1 MRMPQLGISDITDI
15 ILQDIITDLRV
26 ITAGITDITD
36 TVTDITGTDT
46 ATDIT
51 DTDIL
56 ITIMEED
63 KKSGIFWK
71 INFLNV
77 NAHTNSSNMDLIELV
92 QQNLKFVVDVIIL
105 GRNWINKFRKKIC
118 FK

>member
-1 MRMPQLGISDITDI
+1 MGDITDI

-26 ITAGITDITD
+26 ITDCITDITD

-71 INFLNV
+71 INFSQRQRS
-77 NAHTNSSNMDLIELV
+77 H
-92 QQNLKFVVDVIIL
+92 KFKQYGPHRISTT
-105 GRNWINKFRKKIC
+105 KFKIC
-118 FK
+118 SRCYYSWQKLDK